1 MKQIPQKPRIIIAQV
16 AGSGTSGATVSME
29 KVLPALSVKKA
40 RGAWKKEEDV
50 NIWRFAL
57 CSLTVRALLK
67 SKVSSSPSD
76 ERLALVVSTPFAP
89 DPPHSEIPR
98 SLTDV

>member
-50 NIWRFAL
+50 NIWSDLLPNLPSFIRRV
-57 CSLTVRALLK
+57 CSG
-67 SKVSSSPSD
+67 
-76 ERLALVVSTPFAP
+76 FGP
-89 DPPHSEIPR
+89 DWGGLQTR
-98 SLTDV
+98 SV